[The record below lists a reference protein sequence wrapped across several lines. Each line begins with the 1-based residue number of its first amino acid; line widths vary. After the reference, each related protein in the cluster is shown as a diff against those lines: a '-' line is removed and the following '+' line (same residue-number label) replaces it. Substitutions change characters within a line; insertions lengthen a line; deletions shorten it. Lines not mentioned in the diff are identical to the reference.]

1 MIKFDKPTNLNGI
14 ELMAELN
21 AADVKIN
28 GWPEIDLDNNLF
40 LDIAEK
46 DEAKVKL
53 IVAAHNGTMVAPE
66 PTIQQKLKNI
76 GLDFEE
82 LKAALSL

>member
-46 DEAKVKL
+46 DEAKAKL

-66 PTIQQKLKNI
+66 PTIQQKLENI
-76 GLDFEE
+76 GLNFED
-82 LKAALSL
+82 LKAALGL